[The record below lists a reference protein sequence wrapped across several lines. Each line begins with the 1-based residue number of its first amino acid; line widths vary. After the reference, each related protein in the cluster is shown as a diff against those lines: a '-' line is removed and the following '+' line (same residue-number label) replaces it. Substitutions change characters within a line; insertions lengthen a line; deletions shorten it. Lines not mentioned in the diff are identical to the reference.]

1 MQKRIVVTGMGV
13 VSSVGHDLDTFFD
26 NLCAG
31 KSGLSAI
38 ESFDC
43 EGWSTRIAGEVKD
56 FDPGELVSRK
66 MARRLDRSIMF
77 SLVAGK
83 RALLDAGLP
92 LQFACAPPPPHPF
105 ALPSSRDLLPAP
117 PLRPTRCMRD
127 HAAVATGTRT
137 STRPAP
143 ASSSGRRWAACRR
156 SPVAAP
162 PCSSR
167 TAR

>member
-1 MQKRIVVTGMGV
+1 MHTAAACMQKRIVVTGMGV

-92 LQFACAPPPPHPF
+92 LQFACAPASTGRSSHCPP
-105 ALPSSRDLLPAP
+105 AEL
-117 PLRPTRCMRD
+117 C
-127 HAAVATGTRT
+127 
-137 STRPAP
+137 
-143 ASSSGRRWAACRR
+143 CRR
-156 SPVAAP
+156 HQCALSGV
-162 PCSSR
+162 
-167 TAR
+167 

>member
-1 MQKRIVVTGMGV
+1 MGV

-43 EGWSTRIAGEVKD
+43 DGWATRIAGEVKD
-56 FDPGELVSRK
+56 FDPGELVSRR
-66 MARRLDRSIMF
+66 MRRRLDRSIMF

-92 LQFACAPPPPHPF
+92 LDIKCAPAHH
-105 ALPSSRDLLPAP
+105 AL
-117 PLRPTRCMRD
+117 LRVFPKEG
-127 HAAVATGTRT
+127 AAVADVRG
-137 STRPAP
+137 
-143 ASSSGRRWAACRR
+143 
-156 SPVAAP
+156 
-162 PCSSR
+162 
-167 TAR
+167 